1 MSRRLYRLLLLML
14 PGWFREEFGREM
26 TQAFVDSRGSFLA
39 NAPAVM
45 GLAIRLHVEALRQ
58 DLRYALRT
66 LRKTPTFTVAA
77 IGTLAVGLG
86 PTLVVASF
94 LYQIVLSPLPFS
106 EPDQLVRFWHA
117 RLERNQTRV
126 PLSIPDYMDFRAKQD
141 VFEAFAAH
149 TGTSVA
155 MIIDGAPR
163 QVPGVLTTSPLHDV
177 LRLHP
182 SLGRRLLPQDEAP
195 GAPPVIVLGPSL
207 WRNEFGA
214 RTDVIGTHIKVDGA
228 DTTIVGVLPDGF
240 DFPQGSANAW
250 VPLTLDPQ
258 NGTRATQF
266 LNGTARLKPGVSMAQ
281 AEDAMNGLALGL
293 ATAYPD
299 TNAGKTVELF
309 GLKEQ
314 INGDAPRLIVILGA
328 AIAAVL
334 LIACLN
340 VASLLT
346 VRASMRGAELAVRT
360 ALGATGRR
368 LRRQLMVEHLLL
380 AAGGG
385 ALAIPLGLALHRAI
399 VGQQLLDLPRTATAF
414 GWEPVAALVV
424 LVLTIGAV
432 LARIAI
438 RRTSSLSASSALM
451 GSVRQTSSRGSMR
464 LRQGLVIAEVAATLM
479 LLVTAGL
486 MLESARRLS
495 SVDPGFRTD
504 NVLTFGVVL
513 PGHAYMEANAR
524 LSFANRVVDG
534 LKSLP
539 RVRNATVGAYA
550 PMGDMRGTRRFA
562 RADQPPPVT
571 GQEPVALDLPV
582 GADYF
587 SVMGIEVKQGRA
599 FTDRDGPD
607 APPVMVVSDTFA
619 RTHFPGEDAIGR
631 QVRFYS
637 SRPGGTPPPT
647 REIVGVVRD
656 VRQDGVRQAPMPQMY
671 SPYAQNSWSF
681 VSFFVLVDGDP
692 RAIAASVQ
700 RVVTAVDPERPARDV
715 LTTQAIVR
723 GSTERHRAI
732 TFMLLALAG
741 LAILLA
747 MVGLYGIVA
756 TAAAARS
763 REMAIRAAI
772 GARPP
777 ELLRLVLGQALIA
790 AAAGIS
796 IGLAASLVV
805 TMGLDSLL
813 YEVPA
818 RDPRILGATS
828 ALLLLVSG
836 LAGYLPARRAMVE
849 NPAQILRSQ

>member
-1 MSRRLYRLLLLML
+1 MSRRLYRLLLVML

-26 TQAFVDSRGSFLA
+26 TQAFVDSRGSLFT
-39 NAPAVM
+39 NAFTVM
-45 GLAIRLHVEALRQ
+45 TLAIRLHSEALRQ
-58 DLRYALRT
+58 DLVYALRT
-66 LRKTPTFTVAA
+66 LRQTPTFTVAA

-94 LYQIVLSPLPFS
+94 LYQIVLSPLPFN
-106 EPDQLVRFWHA
+106 EPDKLVRFWHA

-126 PLSIPDYMDFRAKQD
+126 PLSIPDYMDFRARQT

-149 TGTSVA
+149 AGTSVA

-163 QVPGVLTTSPLHDV
+163 QVTGVLTTSDLHEV
-177 LRLHP
+177 LRVRP
-182 SLGRRLLPQDEAP
+182 VLGRGLQKQDEAP

-207 WRNEFGA
+207 WRNEFGS
-214 RTDVIGTHIKVDGA
+214 RPDIVGTHIKVDGA

-240 DFPQGSANAW
+240 DFPQGTANAW
-250 VPLTLDPQ
+250 VPLTLDPA
-258 NGTRATQF
+258 NASRATQF
-266 LNGTARLKPGVSMAQ
+266 LNGTARLNPGVTQAQ
-281 AEDAMNGLALGL
+281 AQDAMNGLALGL
-293 ATAYPD
+293 ASAYPD
-299 TNAGKTVELF
+299 TNAGKSVELF

-314 INGDAPRLIVILGA
+314 INGDAPRLIVILSA

-340 VASLLT
+340 VASLLA

-380 AAGGG
+380 TAGGG

-399 VGQQLLDLPRTATAF
+399 VEQRLLNLPRTATAF
-414 GWEPVAALVV
+414 GWEPVAALSV
-424 LVLTIGAV
+424 LVLAIGAA

-438 RRTSSLSASSALM
+438 RRTSTVSASSTLL
-451 GSVRQTSSRGSMR
+451 GSVRQTGSRGSMR

-486 MLESARRLS
+486 MLESARRLA

-513 PGHAYMEANAR
+513 PGHAYMEAAAR

-534 LKSLP
+534 LKALP
-539 RVRNATVGAYA
+539 GVRNATVGAYA

-562 RADQPPPVT
+562 RADQPPPAT

-587 SVMGIEVKQGRA
+587 SVMGIEVNEGRA
-599 FTDRDGPD
+599 FTERDGPD
-607 APPVMVVSDTFA
+607 APPVMMVSESFA
-619 RTHFPGEDAIGR
+619 RTIFPGESAIGR
-631 QVRFYS
+631 QIRFFS

-656 VRQDGVRQAPMPQMY
+656 VRQDGVRQAPIPQMY
-671 SPYAQNSWSF
+671 APYAQNAWSF

-692 RAIAASVQ
+692 NALAASVQ

-715 LTTQAIVR
+715 LTTHAIVR
-723 GSTERHRAI
+723 GSTERHRRDH
-732 TFMLLALAG
+732 
-741 LAILLA
+741 
-747 MVGLYGIVA
+747 VH
-756 TAAAARS
+756 AARVGGPRDPS
-763 REMAIRAAI
+763 RDGRALRDRRDRCRVSAREKWRFEPRLAPAHRSCCVSCL
-772 GARPP
+772 ARPSSRRQP
-777 ELLRLVLGQALIA
+777 GSPSDFWQAW
-790 AAAGIS
+790 
-796 IGLAASLVV
+796 
-805 TMGLDSLL
+805 
-813 YEVPA
+813 
-818 RDPRILGATS
+818 R
-828 ALLLLVSG
+828 
-836 LAGYLPARRAMVE
+836 
-849 NPAQILRSQ
+849 